1 MCQPA
6 GVISPFEEGSILAFS
21 EKHAVDPR
29 PGIEVLAPRCIPS
42 HDERKERK
50 RKKGEKPCI

>member
-1 MCQPA
+1 MCANQA
-6 GVISPFEEGSILAFS
+6 GVISPYEEGSILAFS
-21 EKHAVDPR
+21 EKYAVDPR
-29 PGIEVLAPRCIPS
+29 PGIEVVASPS